1 MNKKA
6 LLVGSSFSAAPIFF
20 ALKKRGIH
28 VSVCGNREA
37 DPCRQYSD
45 NSFLMDYSNRDELL
59 HLVETEKFDYLV
71 PTCNDYS
78 YMSCAWTAQRL
89 GFPGFDSYDVAA
101 TLHTKNEFRRLTEQ
115 FSLPAPKSRRQKAG
129 QTIDTSSLQYP
140 LLVKPVDSFSGRG
153 VTKVMVES
161 DLPPAVE
168 AALQSCRGN
177 EAVLEEFVDGNLHS
191 HSAFI
196 SNKEVVFDVFVD
208 EYCTVYPYQVDC
220 SNHPSLL
227 PAAVQDAVR
236 QSVVRLV
243 KILGL
248 TDGLLHTQFI
258 ADGDRFWIIECMRR
272 CPGDLYGHLV
282 ELSTGIQYTDLYIRP
297 FLGETI
303 SPSPGFQE
311 AKCCGRHTISIDQSL
326 VSYAFSH
333 NIPAN
338 KVRIVPLKNS
348 GERLDAAPF
357 DKLGILFAEY
367 PDRSTMFDA
376 TPRLADFITIHS
388 LEEIYL
394 EPVRSTT

>member
-78 YMSCAWTAQRL
+78 YRSCAWTAQRL
-89 GFPGFDSYDVAA
+89 GFPGFDSYNVAA

-258 ADGDRFWIIECMRR
+258 ADGERFWIIKCRR
-272 CPGDLYGHLV
+272 RSPGDLSGPLGK
-282 ELSTGIQYTDLYIRP
+282 LSTAIQYTDLYIRP
-297 FLGETI
+297 FLGEPI

-333 NIPAN
+333 NIP
-338 KVRIVPLKNS
+338 
-348 GERLDAAPF
+348 
-357 DKLGILFAEY
+357 
-367 PDRSTMFDA
+367 
-376 TPRLADFITIHS
+376 
-388 LEEIYL
+388 
-394 EPVRSTT
+394 